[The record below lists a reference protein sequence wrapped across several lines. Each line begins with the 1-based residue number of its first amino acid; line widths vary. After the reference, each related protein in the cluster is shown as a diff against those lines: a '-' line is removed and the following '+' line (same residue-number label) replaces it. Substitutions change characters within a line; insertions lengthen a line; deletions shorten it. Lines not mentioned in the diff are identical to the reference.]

1 MVKRGTMHRD
11 TWSGHFLFHGTRSIE
26 AILAEDRLRAAGPV
40 DSVSFTRSFNTA
52 VYWARLP
59 RDDQV
64 CDGAVLVLDGEKLR
78 RKTQSFIDLGCDGE
92 DEHEELHWGDV
103 APLSSV
109 LVATV
114 PVPAKYSLG
123 RLSGVRRAK
132 LLTFAVGR
140 DERPVLAL
148 QDSRERRFRVD
159 LREKQARELIVA
171 LAQSLA
177 R

>member
-1 MVKRGTMHRD
+1 M
-11 TWSGHFLFHGTRSIE
+11 FHGTRSLK

-40 DSVSFTRSFNTA
+40 DSVSLTRSFNTA

-59 RDDQV
+59 RDEPN

-78 RKTQSFIDLGCDGE
+78 QNTQPFIDLGWDGE

-123 RLSGVRRAK
+123 RLSEARRAE
-132 LLTFAVGR
+132 LVTFAVSCG
-140 DERPVLAL
+140 EEPVLAL
-148 QDSRERRFRVD
+148 QDSRERRFCVD
-159 LREKQARELIVA
+159 LQEQQALDLIVA
-171 LAQSLA
+171 LARSLD
-177 R
+177 RN